1 GGERLARG
9 CARPRRGL
17 RRPRRDETR
26 TRPPCRPRDRRG
38 GRQPPGRADR
48 HRREAAPGT
57 RPHADLRPHCRP
69 RASGQPEPRPT
80 HGDPQSG
87 MTPEARLK
95 VTVVLSAL
103 MVVLGVA
110 LLIETVVL
118 GGGIGY
124 VLGGMLV
131 VAGAGRLY
139 VSLR

>member
-1 GGERLARG
+1 
-9 CARPRRGL
+9 
-17 RRPRRDETR
+17 
-26 TRPPCRPRDRRG
+26 
-38 GRQPPGRADR
+38 
-48 HRREAAPGT
+48 
-57 RPHADLRPHCRP
+57 
-69 RASGQPEPRPT
+69 
-80 HGDPQSG
+80 
-87 MTPEARLK
+87 MTPEARLR

-103 MVVLGVA
+103 MVVLGFA